1 MRLPVAAA
9 LVVALAG
16 TPAAAQTIDPRV
28 GDLPVPEA
36 SGSQQGLPD
45 WSSRASSGGSF
56 FGAVKNDFKTFFT
69 STDTAWTMGILGGAA
84 VAATKWDKPVAVEAH
99 EDLSASTFHPG
110 SIAGNFMV
118 QMAGAGGTYF
128 FGRATGNTKV
138 AQLGGDLMRAQIL
151 SQAVVQGAKF
161 ATGRSRPDA
170 SNDKS
175 FPSGHTAS
183 AFAMATVIQRD
194 LGWKAGIPAF
204 AVAGYIGA
212 SRMQANKHYLS
223 DVLIGAGVGIAA
235 AHAVTVHVGHQKLAM
250 GVEPTVGGAAIT
262 FTKR

>member
-1 MRLPVAAA
+1 MRLPVAVT

-16 TPAAAQTIDPRV
+16 TPAAAQTIAPRV
-28 GDLPVPEA
+28 GNLPVPEA

-45 WSSRASSGGSF
+45 WSNRVSSDGSF

-69 STDTAWTMGILGGAA
+69 SPDTAWTMSILGGSAMA
-84 VAATKWDKPVAVEAH
+84 VSKWDKTVTREAH

-128 FGRATGNTKV
+128 LGRATGNTKV
-138 AQLGGDLMRAQIL
+138 ARLGSDLLRAQIL

-161 ATGRSRPDA
+161 ATSRSRPDA
-170 SNDKS
+170 SNNQS
-175 FPSGHTAS
+175 MPSGHTAS

-204 AVAGYIGA
+204 ALAGYVGA
-212 SRMQANKHYLS
+212 SRMEANKHYLS
-223 DVLIGAGVGIAA
+223 DVLIGAGIGIAA
-235 AHAVTVHVGHQKLAM
+235 AHSVTVHVGRQKLAM
-250 GVEPTVGGAAIT
+250 GVEPTVGGAALT